1 MGQINQKS
9 RNYRMYKDGKHW
21 TYAYGLLPFLVG
33 GAVALLTQVGPVSA
47 DSTVNVTADS
57 AATTSTGATSLDSAS
72 QVVLSSASASTPDS
86 SSQATSSSEVAASS
100 LAADSTA
107 SLSSSDT
114 AVSASATD
122 SSMASSA
129 TSASSDGNASSSTA
143 TSLVSAKPVKHM
155 AMLAAT
161 PVNQTVSVSSWDE
174 MKAAIAAAPTDGS
187 LYTIEVDGVI
197 DSYDGPNW
205 VTFFDIPAGANILM
219 TAGTPDA
226 ELADGSR
233 MAFVLFDNATLT
245 VNDLTI
251 DQTGGQSGLYYGT
264 FSAAGDTNNTTVNL
278 TGSTKIIGNGNL
290 PLFGQGTAYDMTT
303 GSSITVS
310 TINTVNM
317 SDDATITH
325 FGYAYVDNV
334 SGTNTDTLNMTDNA
348 QIINSTYNAVQAY
361 GGGGQTMDINMTG
374 NAAMNNNA
382 GAIAGTA
389 NINLNGGYFSGNQK
403 VIEADGPANLTVTG
417 ATFENNQNTTYAPI
431 LLQISGGSASIT
443 NSTFTNNSGN
453 SAGAILMQGSP
464 ATPLNISN
472 TTFTGNTSANGV
484 GAVAINSGTNAVF
497 DNDTFTS
504 NVGGNSGSSAGAI
517 YATLGSLQVSN
528 STFTNNSDSQNGGAI
543 NLNYQV
549 YTDPS
554 LIPAT
559 FTNDTFNGNTASGN
573 GGAVA
578 ISTAV
583 TAATPGVTPVVFQA
597 NSFTDNVAGQNGGA
611 IGFTNMGT
619 TIANTVDDNANAY
632 LTNVLFPAA
641 LVKTSSTTFT
651 NNTAS
656 TLTQFASA
664 DQDLLSNLAG
674 VTANTVTPV
683 AYNNYAIQYYGDSL
697 TTIPVT
703 FNSNGGSTIN
713 GVTAYL
719 GGLIQQTAVPS
730 KTGYTFVGWYSDAA
744 LTQPWSLATSTIPSD
759 FTGASFALYAKW
771 EPVSTGDNDG
781 TPAVTSPTQGGSSN
795 NNLAGTS
802 ATNHVSVLKQTSGI
816 TNSATTSTL
825 PETAEQAG
833 IAEILGLI
841 SLMSAVTLYRRK

>member
-1 MGQINQKS
+1 
-9 RNYRMYKDGKHW
+9 MYKDGKHW

-47 DSTVNVTADS
+47 DSTVNVKANS
-57 AATTSTGATSLDSAS
+57 SATTSTGAISLDSAS
-72 QVVLSSASASTPDS
+72 QVLLSSASASPSDS
-86 SSQATSSSEVAASS
+86 SNQATSSSDVAASS

-107 SLSSSDT
+107 ALSSSDT
-114 AVSASATD
+114 ATSVSATD
-122 SSMASSA
+122 SSMASSNSSA
-129 TSASSDGNASSSTA
+129 SSDSSVSNSVATSLTSASSI
-143 TSLVSAKPVKHM
+143 KHM

-161 PVNQTVSVSSWDE
+161 PVNQTVSVNSWDE

-197 DSYDGPNW
+197 DSFDGSNW
-205 VTFFDIPAGANILM
+205 VTFFDVPAGSNILL

-233 MAFVLFDNATLT
+233 MGFVLYDNATLT
-245 VNDLTI
+245 INDLTI

-264 FSAAGDTNNTTVNL
+264 FSAVGDTNNTTVNL

-290 PLFGQGTAYDMTT
+290 PLFGQGQAYDMTT
-303 GSSITVS
+303 GLPITVS

-317 SDDATITH
+317 SGDATITN
-325 FGYAYVDNV
+325 FGYAYLDNE
-334 SGTNTDTLNMTDNA
+334 SGTSTDTLNMADNA
-348 QIINSTYNAVQAY
+348 QIINSTYAAVYAY
-361 GGGGQTMDINMTG
+361 GGGGKTMDINMTG

-382 GAIAGTA
+382 SAIAGIS
-389 NINLNGGYFSGNQK
+389 NINLNGGYFSGNKQS
-403 VIEADGPANLTVTG
+403 VIEADGSANLTVTG
-417 ATFENNQNTTYAPI
+417 ATFENNQNTSSAPI

-443 NSTFTNNSGN
+443 NSTFINNSGN
-453 SAGAILMQGSP
+453 SAGAIIMQGSP

-472 TTFTGNTSANGV
+472 STFTGNTSTAGV
-484 GAVAINSGTNAVF
+484 GAVAINVGTNAVF
-497 DNDTFTS
+497 DNDTFTG
-504 NVGGNSGSSAGAI
+504 NVGGNSGNSAGAI

-543 NLNYQV
+543 NINYQV
-549 YTDPS
+549 YTDTS
-554 LIPAT
+554 LIPVT
-559 FTNDTFNGNTASGN
+559 FTNDTFDGNTASGN

-597 NSFTDNVAGQNGGA
+597 DSFTNNVAGQNGGA

-632 LTNVLFPAA
+632 LTNVLFPAT
-641 LVKTSSTTFT
+641 LVKTSGTTFT

-683 AYNNYAIQYYGDSL
+683 AYNNYAIQYYGDQL
-697 TTIPVT
+697 TAIPVT
-703 FNSNGGSTIN
+703 FNSNGGSTID
-713 GVTAYL
+713 GVTSYL
-719 GGLIQQTAVPS
+719 GGLIQQTVVPT
-730 KTGYTFVGWYSDAA
+730 KAGYTFVGWYSDSA

-759 FTGASFALYAKW
+759 FAGASFALYAKW
-771 EPVSTGDNDG
+771 APVSTGGSEENP
-781 TPAVTSPTQGGSSN
+781 TITSPAQGGGSN
-795 NNLAGTS
+795 ANNVAGTS
-802 ATNHVSVLKQTSGI
+802 MTNHLPALSQTSGLANNKI
-816 TNSATTSTL
+816 QGAL

-833 IAEILGLI
+833 ITEILGLI
-841 SLMSAVTLYRRK
+841 SLMSAITLYRRK